1 MRRPIQKKDTEMSTP
16 FHGGGQRNRKSGLM
30 TQLCKTDMERE
41 QPRRRQNQSL
51 VSVSRPAPEAK
62 QGIHAI
68 FQAASRT

>member
-1 MRRPIQKKDTEMSTP
+1 
-16 FHGGGQRNRKSGLM
+16 M